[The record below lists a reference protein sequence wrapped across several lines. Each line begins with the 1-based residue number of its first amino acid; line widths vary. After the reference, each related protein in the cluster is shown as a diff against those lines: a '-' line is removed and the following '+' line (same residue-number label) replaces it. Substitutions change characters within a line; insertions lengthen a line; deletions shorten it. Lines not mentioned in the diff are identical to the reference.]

1 LAELELF
8 THLIVT
14 FLSAPI
20 ALTLLTLEM
29 EVLTVAALVAEV
41 IPKNPTHSAATVTK
55 RKILR
60 KRTSE

>member
-1 LAELELF
+1 M
-8 THLIVT
+8 VT
-14 FLSAPI
+14 VLSEPI

-29 EVLTVAALVAEV
+29 EALTVAALVAEV

-60 KRTSE
+60 KRASK